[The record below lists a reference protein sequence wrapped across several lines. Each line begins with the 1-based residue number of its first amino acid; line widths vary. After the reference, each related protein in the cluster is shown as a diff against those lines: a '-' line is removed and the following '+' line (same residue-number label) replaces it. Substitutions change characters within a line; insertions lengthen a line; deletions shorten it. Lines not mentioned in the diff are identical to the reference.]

1 MLIKKSIDWRLMFN
15 EWPPKNY
22 VRHLFLLNYTIDDFK
37 PTIVFIYR
45 SSRKLLTPANIL
57 LVNLAF
63 SDLLI
68 ILMIP
73 IFIYNSFL
81 QGPAIGGFGKI

>member
-1 MLIKKSIDWRLMFN
+1 MAF
-15 EWPPKNY
+15 
-22 VRHLFLLNYTIDDFK
+22 
-37 PTIVFIYR
+37 
-45 SSRKLLTPANIL
+45 SSKKLLTPANIL

-68 ILMIP
+68 VLLIP

-81 QGPAIGGFGKI
+81 QGPAIGGFGKTPRF

>member
-1 MLIKKSIDWRLMFN
+1 MF
-15 EWPPKNY
+15 KY
-22 VRHLFLLNYTIDDFK
+22 C
-37 PTIVFIYR
+37 
-45 SSRKLLTPANIL
+45 SSKKLLTPANIL

-81 QGPAIGGFGKI
+81 QGPAIGGFGKEACYMYNMCWLMDNRYTLFHTTHSYRFSLLAVIIHF